1 MERLTDGLKKILLAG
16 IGTVAVTAEKSKE
29 VLDEMVKRG
38 ELTVEQGKVL
48 NQELK
53 HNIKDTVK
61 KNVNVSVKPQSPEEL
76 EELLDKMTPE
86 QIQALK
92 SKLAQ
97 MDEADV
103 DQEADESVFED
114 EDIVTDTSADGK
126 SASGGE
132 SQTVDIKIEA
142 EDDKEESVSMDS
154 RLKEMTAVLKK
165 YKLTHGLTPEKF
177 RLILQELGPT
187 YIKLGQ
193 IMSLHSDI
201 LPKEYCEELMK
212 VCSDVEPMPF
222 EQVEAVI
229 DA

>member
-92 SKLAQ
+92 NKLAQ

-114 EDIVTDTSADGK
+114 EDIVTDTTAD
-126 SASGGE
+126 E

-142 EDDKEESVSMDS
+142 EDDKEESVN
-154 RLKEMTAVLKK
+154 
-165 YKLTHGLTPEKF
+165 
-177 RLILQELGPT
+177 
-187 YIKLGQ
+187 
-193 IMSLHSDI
+193 
-201 LPKEYCEELMK
+201 
-212 VCSDVEPMPF
+212 
-222 EQVEAVI
+222 
-229 DA
+229 

>member
-76 EELLDKMTPE
+76 LDKMTPE

-92 SKLAQ
+92 NKLTQ

-114 EDIVTDTSADGK
+114 EDIITDTSADGK
-126 SASGGE
+126 SASGEE
-132 SQTVDIKIEA
+132 SQTADIKIEA
-142 EDDKEESVSMDS
+142 EDDKEESVN
-154 RLKEMTAVLKK
+154 
-165 YKLTHGLTPEKF
+165 
-177 RLILQELGPT
+177 
-187 YIKLGQ
+187 
-193 IMSLHSDI
+193 
-201 LPKEYCEELMK
+201 
-212 VCSDVEPMPF
+212 
-222 EQVEAVI
+222 
-229 DA
+229 